1 MDYWERDRDTLM
13 TQSEIERNARG
24 MPEDVLLRVGNL
36 DVYYGSLQ
44 VLWDVSLEVRSG
56 EIVAVAGA
64 NGAGKTTLMKTI
76 SGLLRPAKGR
86 IEFAGKNITDM
97 NAYDIVGHGISQVP
111 EGRRLFPDM
120 TVLENLMIG
129 SYSRSARGV
138 KDENLAR
145 VYDLFPILEERK
157 NQLSKTLSGG
167 QQQMVAIGRGL
178 MSNPKL
184 MIIDEMSLGLS
195 PLIVLD
201 LFKVLHE
208 IQARGVTVLL
218 VEQNVWQTLHEA
230 DRAYVIETGKIV
242 LSGNALELTEEEK
255 IKNAYFGA

>member
-1 MDYWERDRDTLM
+1 
-13 TQSEIERNARG
+13 
-24 MPEDVLLRVGNL
+24 MPDEVLLRVDDI
-36 DVYYGSLQ
+36 DVFYGSLQ
-44 VLWDVSLEVRSG
+44 VLWDVSIEVKTG
-56 EIVAVAGA
+56 EIVAIAGA

-76 SGLLRPAKGR
+76 SGILHPVTGS
-86 IEFAGKNITDM
+86 IEFAGEDITNM

-129 SYSRSARGV
+129 SYDRKARAV
-138 KDENLAR
+138 RKENLAR
-145 VYDLFPILEERK
+145 VYDLFPILAERK
-157 NQLSKTLSGG
+157 NQVAKTLSGG

-201 LFKVLHE
+201 LFKILHE

-230 DRAYVIETGKIV
+230 DRAYIIETGRIV
-242 LSGNALELTEEEK
+242 LSGNALELAEEEK
-255 IKNAYFGA
+255 VKNAYFGA